1 MIIVRKITLTLLLIL
16 GSLFANATNYELIY
30 KAQSGFVQLG
40 SSQFTINK
48 NNGTYQLSMQRQLFV
63 PGMLKDHT
71 TASVQGAIKNEYL
84 YPKKFHQTRT
94 GKELTRKTEISWKNK
109 RPSVILNPPLMTR
122 AETVLDI
129 STAYNSIDPI
139 SSIYK
144 VMYDLNEG
152 RGCTANFI
160 SFDGVS
166 TIDTTVLA
174 LPQKRVSTKFYRGD
188 AVGCQLVMIGRS
200 GLVMGGSNA
209 DSATKTNIWFA
220 KPEAIHEYIPVIIE
234 ATIGSKKFSML
245 LENVHMD

>member
-1 MIIVRKITLTLLLIL
+1 MVRKFTLLIL
-16 GSLFANATNYELIY
+16 MMVGSSLANAANYELTY

-40 SSQFTINK
+40 SSQLTINVGSG
-48 NNGTYQLSMQRQLFV
+48 NYQLSMHRKLSV

-71 TASVQGAIKNEYL
+71 IASVQGNIKSEYL
-84 YPKKFHQTRT
+84 YPKNFRQTRT
-94 GKELTRKTEISWKNK
+94 GKELTRETKISWKDK
-109 RPSVILNPPLMTR
+109 HPSVSLNPPLETR
-122 AETVLDI
+122 AETALDI

-144 VMYDLNEG
+144 VMHDINEG
-152 RGCTANFI
+152 RGCSAKFI

-174 LPQKRVSTKFYRGD
+174 LPEKRISTKFYRGS

-209 DSATKTNIWFA
+209 ESATKTNIWFA
-220 KPEAIHEYIPVIIE
+220 KPDAIQEYIPVIIE

-245 LENVHMD
+245 LENVNMY